1 MKVAIL
7 RAYRAHIAGQ
17 RIGQGLPRKT
27 AICRVL
33 MEPRQ
38 QSLHGHSHLFGIKDR
53 LQDLFLKARGPS
65 IPALRLPYSPPQNR
79 GPRPLAELAQHAD
92 TQPPRLRK
100 SMSRIMTAP
109 PGYPSFF

>member
-65 IPALRLPYSPPQNR
+65 IPELRLPWSAPQKR
-79 GPRPLAELAQHAD
+79 ERMPVTALPRHAE
-92 TQPPRLRK
+92 TQPPRVGT
-100 SMSRIMTAP
+100 SSRRVP
-109 PGYPSFF
+109 PARPA